1 MNVIGLIY
9 VGEIQTIESD
19 QIRVFSITY
28 HHIIMGVIF
37 SQRTNKQKLH
47 KSCLY
52 SFFSIFF
59 FHRND
64 FFGNLN

>member
-47 KSCLY
+47 KVSHFQFRKNLY
-52 SFFSIFF
+52 QKTEFYKV
-59 FHRND
+59 
-64 FFGNLN
+64 